1 MVPIQNIYT
10 IVITGSI
17 SATRMADQCNGTY
30 AVETHVDAKGSL
42 GIDPGPLQE
51 LNSLTNQVLTTQK
64 LTEAKTHRATRLAR
78 ILYHQQ

>member
-1 MVPIQNIYT
+1 
-10 IVITGSI
+10 
-17 SATRMADQCNGTY
+17 MADQCNGTY

-64 LTEAKTHRATRLAR
+64 LTVAKTHRATRSAH
-78 ILYHQQ
+78 ILYHQP

>member
-64 LTEAKTHRATRLAR
+64 LTEAKTHRATRSAR